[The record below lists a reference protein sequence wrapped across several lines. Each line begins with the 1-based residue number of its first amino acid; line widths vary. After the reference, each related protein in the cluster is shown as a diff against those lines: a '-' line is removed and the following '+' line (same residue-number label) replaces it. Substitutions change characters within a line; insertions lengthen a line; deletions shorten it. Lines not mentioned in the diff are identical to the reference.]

1 MSLGLFLLFDIMNNS
16 IMNIYKHFLCGMF
29 TFLLG
34 IYLRSLISSYANSV
48 VNIFRNYKTVFPNNF
63 TIMCF
68 SVDVDCLQFL
78 YILISIC

>member
-1 MSLGLFLLFDIMNNS
+1 MSLGFLLFDIMNNS

-34 IYLRSLISSYANSV
+34 IYLGSIISSYGNSV

-68 SVDVDCLQFL
+68 SVDVGCLQFL

>member
-16 IMNIYKHFLCGMF
+16 IMNIYIHFLCGIF

-34 IYLRSLISSYANSV
+34 IYLRSIISSYSNSV

-63 TIMCF
+63 TILYF
-68 SVDVDCLQFL
+68 SVDVGCFQFL
-78 YILISIC
+78 YILFSIC